1 MNPGEP
7 LLDALE
13 RAGRVDRLDAAF
25 AGLLTRLGDGV
36 SPTAAA
42 LFALASAAGTAGQVC
57 IDLGLLAGTR
67 LDGEPDWP
75 DLPAL
80 EEALTASGVVGRP
93 GEQAPLVL
101 DPARR
106 LYLYR
111 YWRYES
117 ELAGWLRRRAVD
129 EPAVDEA
136 ALRRGVARYFA
147 AEAPSRPDWQRV
159 AAAVAVM
166 RRLCVISGGPGTG
179 KTTTVARILALLLEQ
194 PAERPLRI
202 ALAAPTGKAAGR
214 LQTAIAG
221 AAASLDLP
229 EAVRERLPL
238 EASTLH
244 RLLGVLPGSMGFRHH
259 RDNPLPWD
267 LVVVDEGSMIDVA
280 MMYRLTDALA
290 PGARLLLL
298 GDRDQLASVEAGA
311 VLADICSGAGR
322 FSAAFRT
329 RVAAVTGEPLPD
341 ASPGRPAPLD
351 DAVVMLTHSYR
362 FSGASGVGA
371 LAAAVNRGDAAGA
384 AELIASDA
392 FADLSAVPDREA
404 LAQRAAEGYRPFLE
418 AVRDGAP
425 TAEIFERFDRF
436 RVLCALRGGP
446 WGVDQV
452 NRLVEAAL
460 ERAGLLRNARGGYPG
475 MPLMVTRNDY
485 NLGLYNGDIGILL
498 PEPGG
503 ALMACFPGRG
513 GAPYRWLRPARLEN
527 HETVFAMT
535 VHKSQGSEYDDV
547 LLVLP
552 EQDAPVLTRE
562 LLYTAVTRARR
573 GFALLARPAVLEATA
588 RRRTHRSSGL
598 RDALSI

>member
-1 MNPGEP
+1 MNAPAP

-25 AGLLTRLGDGV
+25 SGLLLRLGDRV

-42 LFALASAAGTAGQVC
+42 LFALASAAATAGQVC
-57 IDLGLLAGTR
+57 VDLSLLAGTR
-67 LDGEPDWP
+67 LDGDRAWP
-75 DLPAL
+75 DLPTL
-80 EEALTASGVVGRP
+80 EGALTASGVVGRP

-101 DPARR
+101 DRGHR
-106 LYLYR
+106 LYLFR

-117 ELAGWLRRRAVD
+117 ELADWLRRRAAD
-129 EPAVDEA
+129 EPAIDEA
-136 ALRRGVARYFA
+136 ALRRGLARHFP

-214 LQTAIAG
+214 LQAAIAG
-221 AAASLDLP
+221 ATASLDLP
-229 EAVRERLPL
+229 KAVREGIPA

-244 RLLGVLPGSMGFRHH
+244 RLLGVIPGAMGFRHH
-259 RDNPLPWD
+259 RDNPLPCD
-267 LVVVDEGSMIDVA
+267 LVVVDEASMIDVA

-290 PGARLLLL
+290 PDARLLLL

-311 VLADICSGAGR
+311 VLADICSGTGR
-322 FSAAFRT
+322 LSPAFRA
-329 RVAAVTGEPLPD
+329 RVAAVTGESLPD
-341 ASPGRPAPLD
+341 ASPGQRAPLG
-351 DAVVMLTHSYR
+351 DAVVVLTHSYR
-362 FSGASGVGA
+362 FSEASGVGA
-371 LAAAVNRGDAAGA
+371 LAAAVNRGDAPGA
-384 AELIASDA
+384 ARLVASDDCP
-392 FADLSAVPDREA
+392 DLSAVPDREA
-404 LAQRAAEGYRPFLE
+404 FAQRAVEGYRPFLE

-425 TAEIFERFDRF
+425 PAELFDRFERF

-446 WGVDQV
+446 WGVDEV
-452 NRLVEAAL
+452 NRAVEAAL
-460 ERAGLLRNARGGYPG
+460 ERAGLLRRVRGGYPG

-485 NLGLYNGDIGILL
+485 NLGLFNGDIGLLL

-513 GAPYRWLRPARLEN
+513 GGPYRWLRPARLEN

-562 LLYTAVTRARR
+562 LLYTAVTRARQ
-573 GFALLARPAVLEATA
+573 GFALCAPPAILETTA

-598 RDALSI
+598 RDALLI